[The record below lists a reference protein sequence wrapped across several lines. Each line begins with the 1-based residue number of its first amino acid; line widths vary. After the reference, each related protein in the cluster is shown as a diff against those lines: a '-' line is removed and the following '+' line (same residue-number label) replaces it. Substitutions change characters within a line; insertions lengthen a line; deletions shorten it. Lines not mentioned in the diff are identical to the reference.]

1 MTAQELRAS
10 LLQEA
15 VTGRLVPQRAEEGSA
30 EALYEEI
37 RQEKARLIA
46 EKKIKKEKPLP
57 PVTEE
62 EQPFSI
68 PATWRWVRLGS
79 ISTYSQPTEK
89 ILPSQITDDLWSLDL
104 EDIEKNSGKI
114 LTVKKAKE
122 RRISGTRI
130 KFYKGQILYCKL
142 RPYLK
147 KILVAPADG
156 ITSSEMV
163 PIWLYANINPL
174 YLVYFLKSPA
184 TDFYIN
190 SVTYGIKM
198 PRVGTNTMINLPV
211 PLPPLAEQKRIVDKL
226 EELLPLVDAYGEAE
240 QRLAAYEDRFPDALK
255 RSLLQEAITGRL
267 VPQRAE
273 EGSAETLYEE
283 IRQEKARLV
292 AEKKIKKEKPLPPV
306 TEEEQ
311 LFPIPA
317 SWKWIRLEDVCSMKI
332 TDGTH
337 QTPKYATKDNGIPF
351 LSAKDITT
359 QKICWDNIKYITTDL
374 HEELYKR
381 IAPQKDDVLL
391 AKNGTTGVAA
401 LVEEDKIFDIYVTL
415 AVLRPEKRLIL
426 PQFLWRLV
434 NSPVCKRQFDS
445 HLKGIGVPNL
455 HLTEIRKIL
464 IPLPPLAE
472 QKRIVAK
479 LEELLA
485 LAERIR
491 EARR

>member
-255 RSLLQEAITGRL
+255 RSLLQKAITGRL
-267 VPQRAE
+267 VPQRTE
-273 EGSAETLYEE
+273 EGSAETLYKE
-283 IRQEKARLV
+283 IRQEKARLI
-292 AEKKIKKEKPLPPV
+292 AEKKIKKEKPLPPIM
-306 TEEEQ
+306 EEEQ
-311 LFPIPA
+311 PFSIPA
-317 SWKWIRLEDVCSMKI
+317 TWKWVHLQEISFYLG
-332 TDGTH
+332 DGIH
-337 QTPKYATKDNGIPF
+337 GTPEYDPSGDYFFINGNN
-351 LSAKDITT
+351 LS
-359 QKICWDNIKYITTDL
+359 
-374 HEELYKR
+374 H
-381 IAPQKDDVLL
+381 
-391 AKNGTTGVAA
+391 G
-401 LVEEDKIFDIYVTL
+401 
-415 AVLRPEKRLIL
+415 
-426 PQFLWRLV
+426 
-434 NSPVCKRQFDS
+434 
-445 HLKGIGVPNL
+445 
-455 HLTEIRKIL
+455 KIL
-464 IPLPPLAE
+464 ITDKTKHVSRAEYEKYKVFLNQNSILISINGTIGNLAFYDNEPVILGKSACYITLPKRIYRPYVFYLLQTKYFFEYARSKATQTTIKNVSLQSMKSFMFPLPPLAE
-472 QKRIVAK
+472 QKRIVDK

-485 LAERIR
+485 LAEGIR

>member
-37 RQEKARLIA
+37 RQEKARLAA

-267 VPQRAE
+267 VPQRTE
-273 EGSAETLYEE
+273 EGSAETLYKE
-283 IRQEKARLV
+283 IRQEKARLI

-306 TEEEQ
+306 MEEEQ
-311 LFPIPA
+311 PFSIPA
-317 SWKWIRLEDVCSMKI
+317 TWKWVHLQEISFYLG
-332 TDGTH
+332 DGIH
-337 QTPKYATKDNGIPF
+337 GTPEYDPSGDYFFINGNN
-351 LSAKDITT
+351 LS
-359 QKICWDNIKYITTDL
+359 
-374 HEELYKR
+374 H
-381 IAPQKDDVLL
+381 
-391 AKNGTTGVAA
+391 G
-401 LVEEDKIFDIYVTL
+401 
-415 AVLRPEKRLIL
+415 
-426 PQFLWRLV
+426 
-434 NSPVCKRQFDS
+434 
-445 HLKGIGVPNL
+445 
-455 HLTEIRKIL
+455 KIL
-464 IPLPPLAE
+464 ITDKTKHVSRAEYEKYKVFLNQNSILISINGTIGNLAFYDNEPVILGKSACYITLPKRIYRPYVFYLLQTKYFFEYARSKATQTTIKNVSLQSMKSFMFPLPPLAE
-472 QKRIVAK
+472 QKRIVDK
-479 LEELLA
+479 LEELLG
-485 LAERIR
+485 LAEGIR

>member
-10 LLQEA
+10 LLREA

-37 RQEKARLIA
+37 RQEKARLVA

-57 PVTEE
+57 PVTKE

-68 PATWRWVRLGS
+68 PATWKWIRLGNCGNWYSGTTPSRTRPDYYGGS
-79 ISTYSQPTEK
+79 IPWLKTGDLNDGLITNTSEKITELACKETSVHLNPAGAVLIAMYGATIGRLGLLSMESTTNQACCACTTYSGVFNKFLFFFLLAWRPNFIKQGAGGAQPNISKEK
-89 ILPSQITDDLWSLDL
+89 I
-104 EDIEKNSGKI
+104 
-114 LTVKKAKE
+114 
-122 RRISGTRI
+122 
-130 KFYKGQILYCKL
+130 
-142 RPYLK
+142 
-147 KILVAPADG
+147 
-156 ITSSEMV
+156 
-163 PIWLYANINPL
+163 INTP
-174 YLVYFLKSPA
+174 F
-184 TDFYIN
+184 
-190 SVTYGIKM
+190 
-198 PRVGTNTMINLPV
+198 

-240 QRLAAYEDRFPDALK
+240 QRLAAYEDRFPDTLK

-283 IRQEKARLV
+283 IRQEKARLI
-292 AEKKIKKEKPLPPV
+292 AEKKLKKTKPLPPV

-401 LVEEDKIFDIYVTL
+401 LVEENKIFDIYVTL

-472 QKRIVAK
+472 QKRIVDK

-485 LAERIR
+485 LAEHIH

>member
-57 PVTEE
+57 TVTEE

-68 PATWRWVRLGS
+68 PATWKWVRIG
-79 ISTYSQPTEK
+79 
-89 ILPSQITDDLWSLDL
+89 
-104 EDIEKNSGKI
+104 DIFHLQAGKN
-114 LTVKKAKE
+114 
-122 RRISGTRI
+122 
-130 KFYKGQILYCKL
+130 
-142 RPYLK
+142 
-147 KILVAPADG
+147 
-156 ITSSEMV
+156 ITSSHIFSSYSAEHPYICYGGNGIRGYV
-163 PIWLYANINPL
+163 KNYNNEGNFAIIGRQGAYCGNIKFATGKFYATEHAVIVHTFSDTNVDWSGLFLEALNLNQYSTSTAQPGLSVSKIMH
-174 YLVYFLKSPA
+174 YL
-184 TDFYIN
+184 I
-190 SVTYGIKM
+190 
-198 PRVGTNTMINLPV
+198 

-226 EELLPLVDAYGEAE
+226 KELLPLVDAYGEAE

>member
-10 LLQEA
+10 LLREA

-30 EALYEEI
+30 EPLYEEI
-37 RQEKARLIA
+37 QQEKARLVA

-62 EQPFSI
+62 EQPFPI
-68 PATWRWVRLGS
+68 PATWKWVHIGDIFQHNAGKALNNADRKGQYLTYITTSNLYWNSFRLDKLKS
-79 ISTYSQPTEK
+79 MYFSE
-89 ILPSQITDDLWSLDL
+89 TDIQKCTVQKNDLLVCEGGDFGRAAIWPYD
-104 EDIEKNSGKI
+104 
-114 LTVKKAKE
+114 TP
-122 RRISGTRI
+122 TRI
-130 KFYKGQILYCKL
+130 QNHIHRLRPFKFLSIKFFYYLFYFYKSSGLINGK
-142 RPYLK
+142 
-147 KILVAPADG
+147 G
-156 ITSSEMV
+156 I
-163 PIWLYANINPL
+163 
-174 YLVYFLKSPA
+174 
-184 TDFYIN
+184 
-190 SVTYGIKM
+190 GIK
-198 PRVGTNTMINLPV
+198 NLSSNALHNLSA

-240 QRLAAYEDRFPDALK
+240 QRLAAYEARFPDALK
-255 RSLLQEAITGRL
+255 QSLLQEAVTGRL

-283 IRQEKARLV
+283 IRQEKARLI
-292 AEKKIKKEKPLPPV
+292 AEKKLKKTKPLPPV

-401 LVEEDKIFDIYVTL
+401 LVEENKIFDIYVTL

-472 QKRIVAK
+472 QKRIVDK

-485 LAERIR
+485 LAEHIH

>member
-46 EKKIKKEKPLP
+46 EKKLKKTKPLP

-62 EQPFSI
+62 EQPFPI
-68 PATWRWVRLGS
+68 PATWKWVHIGDIFQHNAGKALNNADRKGQYLTYITTSNLYWNSFRLDKLKS
-79 ISTYSQPTEK
+79 MYFSE
-89 ILPSQITDDLWSLDL
+89 TDIQKCTVQKNDLLVCEGGDFGRAAIWPYD
-104 EDIEKNSGKI
+104 
-114 LTVKKAKE
+114 TP
-122 RRISGTRI
+122 TRI
-130 KFYKGQILYCKL
+130 QNHIHRLRPFKFLSIKFFYYLFYFYKFSGLINGK
-142 RPYLK
+142 
-147 KILVAPADG
+147 G
-156 ITSSEMV
+156 I
-163 PIWLYANINPL
+163 
-174 YLVYFLKSPA
+174 
-184 TDFYIN
+184 
-190 SVTYGIKM
+190 GIK
-198 PRVGTNTMINLPV
+198 NLSSNALHNLSA
-211 PLPPLAEQKRIVDKL
+211 PLPPLTEQKRIVDKL

-240 QRLAAYEDRFPDALK
+240 QRLAAYEARFPDALK
-255 RSLLQEAITGRL
+255 QSLLQEAVTGRL

-273 EGSAETLYEE
+273 EGSAESLYEK
-283 IRQEKARLV
+283 IRQEKARLI
-292 AEKKIKKEKPLPPV
+292 AEKKLKKTKPLPPV

-401 LVEEDKIFDIYVTL
+401 LVEENKIFDIYVTL

-472 QKRIVAK
+472 QKRIVDK

-491 EARR
+491 EVCR